1 LGTAEDLYGRTARG
15 IQITAR
21 IVEQSTCECLV
32 ADGRPRSQRRRLGEA
47 KLVDAFVLQI
57 GYRASDVM
65 CIRGVQRRKS
75 PEDDGNCDSFGAD
88 YRSREMIDGRAV
100 DKPVDR
106 AQRGRLRAFY
116 EWLKPATPPPYLPS
130 SQAGAP
136 DRGNPPAR
144 VGHTQSSAPHAMT
157 PLRERAI
164 WRSGTVDAAIRG
176 VSATC
181 HGPSRS
187 LRAQ

>member
-1 LGTAEDLYGRTARG
+1 
-15 IQITAR
+15 
-21 IVEQSTCECLV
+21 
-32 ADGRPRSQRRRLGEA
+32 
-47 KLVDAFVLQI
+47 
-57 GYRASDVM
+57 
-65 CIRGVQRRKS
+65 
-75 PEDDGNCDSFGAD
+75 
-88 YRSREMIDGRAV
+88 MIEDGRAV

-116 EWLKPATPPPYLPS
+116 EWLKPATPPPYLSLRAPRARRI
-130 SQAGAP
+130 AGTRPLAW
-136 DRGNPPAR
+136 GI
-144 VGHTQSSAPHAMT
+144 TQSSATHAMS

-181 HGPSRS
+181 HGQSRS